1 MAKSMPKPAK
11 RGEDDATSHARSST
25 MSRMSANFGNPVF
38 QGGFTALACLLSGL
52 LAYTLVDSAMTPA
65 LFWPPAGVAVGAAI
79 LWGWRVIP
87 AASLGTGLAALAW
100 GVGGVPA
107 LWLGLSIA
115 IQAGL
120 GWYLLG
126 RVGVSKAFDQVGDL
140 FRLVLHAGLLAS
152 LAALPLSYLALSEA
166 SGFWEYNLAWRLISI
181 LLGQLDGVLVFAPLM
196 LCWRDTAYA
205 GRRAEVLL
213 ALLGLGLGALLLAHP
228 MLFGLPATSL
238 RPYPLLPLLLWLAL
252 RGGIR
257 LTASSLAWI
266 YAVMAANA
274 EWGHWAVVAMSNTQ
288 WVRPLNGFI
297 TVIGISFLALGMLMA
312 TNRRLEQ
319 AHLKDVL
326 AQRDA
331 LVREV
336 HHRIKNNLQTV
347 IGLLRRDA
355 AKHPEARPMLE
366 SAINQVQSIAV
377 VHGLHGRVMQQ
388 GVMLCELLPAICD
401 SISAISAV
409 AVTVDGVPR
418 GCGVLH
424 IQENETVAMAL
435 ILNELIS
442 NAIKHMPPDA
452 DSAEVSVTLIREGG
466 TGRVRIRNPGK
477 LPSGFDF
484 SRGKEL
490 GTGLGLVRALL
501 PSGGVDIAFRQDG
514 KRVVTEIRIGPP
526 VLTLWRDQEAETCEA

>member
-1 MAKSMPKPAK
+1 
-11 RGEDDATSHARSST
+11 
-25 MSRMSANFGNPVF
+25 MSRIPAYFGNPVF

-65 LFWPPAGVAVGAAI
+65 LFWPPAGVAVGAGV

-100 GVGGVPA
+100 GAGGMPA

-115 IQAGL
+115 VQAGL

-126 RVGVSKAFDQVGDL
+126 RVGFGKALDQVDDL
-140 FRLVLHAGLLAS
+140 FRLVLHAGFLAS

-166 SGFWEYNLAWRLISI
+166 SAFWEYNLAWRLVSI
-181 LLGQLDGVLVFAPLM
+181 LLGQLDGVLVFATLM
-196 LCWRDTAYA
+196 LCWRDTANA
-205 GRRAEVLL
+205 GRRGEMML

-228 MLFGLPATSL
+228 MLLGLPATSL

-252 RGGIR
+252 RGGMR
-257 LTASSLAWI
+257 LTALSLAWV

-274 EWGHWAVVAMSNTQ
+274 EWGHWAVVAMSDMQ

-297 TVIGISFLALGMLMA
+297 TVIGTSFLALGMLMA

-319 AHLKDVL
+319 AQLKDVL

-347 IGLLRRDA
+347 VGLLRRDA
-355 AKHPEARPMLE
+355 AKHPEARPILE

-377 VHGLHGRVMQQ
+377 VHGLHGRVTQQ

-401 SISAISAV
+401 SISTISAV
-409 AVTVDGVPR
+409 TVTVDGIPK
-418 GCGVLH
+418 GCGVLR

-442 NAIKHMPPDA
+442 NAVKHMPPDSNLA
-452 DSAEVSVTLIREGG
+452 GVMVTLIREGG
-466 TGRVRIRNPGK
+466 MGRVRIRNPGA

-484 SRGKEL
+484 SRGKGL
-490 GTGLGLVRALL
+490 GTGLDLVRALL
-501 PSGGVDIAFRQDG
+501 PSGGVDIEFRREG
-514 KRVVTEIRIGPP
+514 KWVVTELRIGSPI
-526 VLTLWRDQEAETCEA
+526 LTLRHNKEAETCEA